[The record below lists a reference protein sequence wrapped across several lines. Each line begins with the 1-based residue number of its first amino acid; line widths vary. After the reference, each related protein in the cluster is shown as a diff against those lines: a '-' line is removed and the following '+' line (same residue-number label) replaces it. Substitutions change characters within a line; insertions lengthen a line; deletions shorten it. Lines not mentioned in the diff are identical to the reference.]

1 METLERLKAA
11 RAKVARMV
19 LADPVYAPIF
29 ERIESDIAELEAI
42 AANDVVARARALVQ
56 SATR

>member
-19 LADPVYAPIF
+19 VADPVYAPIF
-29 ERIESDIAELEAI
+29 ERIEADIAELEAI
-42 AANDVVARARALVQ
+42 AANDVVARARALIQ

>member
-1 METLERLKAA
+1 MEELKRLREVAA
-11 RAKVARMV
+11 KLVV
-19 LADPVYAPIF
+19 ADPVYAPIF

-42 AANDVVARARALVQ
+42 AANDVVARARALIQ

>member
-1 METLERLKAA
+1 MELEELKRLREVAA
-11 RAKVARMV
+11 KLVV
-19 LADPVYAPIF
+19 ADPVYVPIF

-42 AANDVVARARALVQ
+42 AANDVVARARALIQ

>member
-1 METLERLKAA
+1 MELEELKRLREVAA
-11 RAKVARMV
+11 KLVV
-19 LADPVYAPIF
+19 ADPVYAPIF

-42 AANDVVARARALVQ
+42 AANDVVARARALIQ

>member
-1 METLERLKAA
+1 MESLNRLKAA

-19 LADPVYAPIF
+19 ISDPVYAPIF
-29 ERIESDIAELEAI
+29 ERVEAEIAELEAI
-42 AANDVVARARALVQ
+42 AANDVVARARAVIQ

>member
-1 METLERLKAA
+1 MENLERLKVA

-19 LADPVYAPIF
+19 VADPVYAPIF

-42 AANDVVARARALVQ
+42 AANDVLARARALVQ

>member
-19 LADPVYAPIF
+19 VADPVYAPIF

-42 AANDVVARARALVQ
+42 AANDVVARARALIQ